1 MAAQV
6 LVAEFH
12 EYGAAHRAFAELLHS
27 GIQPGNISLI
37 AGDRSDH
44 QGAQRDFGILETD
57 ADHWRGVVRCGVT
70 LLAVRAEDAQRPRV
84 RRIIGQYV
92 PIAIEETAPLPAAR
106 SRS

>member
-12 EYGAAHRAFAELLHS
+12 EYGEAHRAFAELLHS

-44 QGAQRDFGILETD
+44 QGAQRDFGILETG
-57 ADHWRGVVRCGVT
+57 ADHWRGVVRCGIT
-70 LLAVRAEDAQRPRV
+70 LLAVRADDPQRARV

-92 PIAIEETAPLPAAR
+92 PIAIADATSPASAR
-106 SRS
+106 SR